1 MSRPRFT
8 SLGDKYLM
16 FGMLDLDR
24 QPELSKL
31 RGLIKRIAN
40 QEQVGREEIREA
52 LPCDDEQ
59 EEALEEVGAWEEVR
73 EGEEI
78 EEGSEIPAE
87 EIQLK
92 L

>member
-1 MSRPRFT
+1 
-8 SLGDKYLM
+8 M
-16 FGMLDLDR
+16 FGMLDLDS

-40 QEQVGREEIREA
+40 QEQVGREEIREV

-59 EEALEEVGAWEEVR
+59 EALEEVGAWEEVR

>member
-1 MSRPRFT
+1 
-8 SLGDKYLM
+8 M
-16 FGMLDLDR
+16 FGMLDMER

-31 RGLIKRIAN
+31 RSLIKRIAN
-40 QEQVGREEIREA
+40 QEQVGREEIREVF
-52 LPCDDEQ
+52 PPQDDEQ
-59 EEALEEVGAWEEVR
+59 EALEEVGAWDEVR

>member
-1 MSRPRFT
+1 
-8 SLGDKYLM
+8 M

-40 QEQVGREEIREA
+40 QEQVGREEIREV